1 MDPSKKWIK
10 SDSMID
16 SSSRFDLESIKLDT
30 IWAMGDDLSSVKT
43 ATAADKE
50 VTAVLKDDEEEEE
63 GEEEEEVD
71 DDERD
76 WFGFVIVVVVGFVI

>member
-1 MDPSKKWIK
+1 
-10 SDSMID
+10 MID
-16 SSSRFDLESIKLDT
+16 SSSRFDLDSIKLDT
-30 IWAMGDDLSSVKT
+30 IWALLGDDLSSVKT

-50 VTAVLKDDEEEEE
+50 VTAVLKDDEEEGE
-63 GEEEEEVD
+63 EEEEEVD

>member
-1 MDPSKKWIK
+1 
-10 SDSMID
+10 MID

-50 VTAVLKDDEEEEE
+50 VTAVLKDDEEE
-63 GEEEEEVD
+63 GEEEEVD